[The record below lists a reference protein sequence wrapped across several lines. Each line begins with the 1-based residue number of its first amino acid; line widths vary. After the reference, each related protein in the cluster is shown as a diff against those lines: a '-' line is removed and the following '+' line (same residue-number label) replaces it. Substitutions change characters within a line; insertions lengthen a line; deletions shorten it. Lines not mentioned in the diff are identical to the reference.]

1 MAGSGKTTLLQ
12 RLSSHLHT
20 THTPGYIINLDPAV
34 TQVPYG
40 ANIDIRDTVHK
51 LVQRMTSTI
60 CFAEPSSPEMLVC
73 PGELQERDETV
84 WPGSQR
90 RNSDIPQSFC
100 NQVRSGTSSSYVH
113 MTTSIGAAH
122 LRSILRLSCTQ
133 CMMMVLSLML
143 TISWSCSADHNEVRG
158 LHYV

>member
-20 THTPGYIINLDPAV
+20 TQTPGYMINLDPAV

-51 LVQRMTSTI
+51 LIQRITSSI
-60 CFAEPSSPEMLVC
+60 YFAEPGSPEMLVC
-73 PGELQERDETV
+73 PGELQECDETI
-84 WPGSQR
+84 WPGSQW
-90 RNSDIPQSFC
+90 RNSDFPQSFR
-100 NQVRSGTSSSYVH
+100 NQVRSGTLSSYMH
-113 MTTSIGAAH
+113 MSTSIGAAH
-122 LRSILRLSCTQ
+122 LRTSLRLSCIQ
-133 CMMMVLSLML
+133 CMLMVLSLML
-143 TISWSCSADHNEVRG
+143 IISWSRNADDNELQG